1 MERLSLAQICSW
13 RMMNSKIT
21 VVLRLFY
28 FLLEIETADEGTKDR
43 LVRWWIVYQYVWI
56 RKSSRFSDTNFHI
69 ENKQLGLI
77 KSIFISMTR
86 VLKKGFLEGSWRSS
100 RNIYKSLV
108 FHYFCLTSSISLS
121 IAFIRFTDREELF
134 TKTNAPH
141 WLFPLN
147 DETRQTSLVLDSI
160 LVTGIGKYL

>member
-28 FLLEIETADEGTKDR
+28 FLFEIETADEGTKER

-77 KSIFISMTR
+77 KSIFIHIISITR
-86 VLKKGFLEGSWRSS
+86 ILKKGFLEGSWRSS

-108 FHYFCLTSSISLS
+108 FHYFCLTSLISLS

-134 TKTNAPH
+134 TKDERASLTFSFE
-141 WLFPLN
+141 WR
-147 DETRQTSLVLDSI
+147 DETNVARSR
-160 LVTGIGKYL
+160 

>member
-43 LVRWWIVYQYVWI
+43 LVRWWIVYWYVWI

-108 FHYFCLTSSISLS
+108 FRYFCLTSSIISLS

-134 TKTNAPH
+134 TKDERASLTFSFE
-141 WLFPLN
+141 WR
-147 DETRQTSLVLDSI
+147 DETNVAHSR
-160 LVTGIGKYL
+160 

>member
-28 FLLEIETADEGTKDR
+28 FLLEIETANEGTKDR

-77 KSIFISMTR
+77 KFIFISMTR

-108 FHYFCLTSSISLS
+108 FHYFCLIIDFSLHRFHPFHRSRRTLHEKRTRLADFFLWMTRRDKRRSFS
-121 IAFIRFTDREELF
+121 IAF
-134 TKTNAPH
+134 
-141 WLFPLN
+141 
-147 DETRQTSLVLDSI
+147 SLLA
-160 LVTGIGKYL
+160 

>member
-108 FHYFCLTSSISLS
+108 FRYFCLTSSISLS
-121 IAFIRFTDREELF
+121 IAFIRSRRALHERR
-134 TKTNAPH
+134 
-141 WLFPLN
+141 
-147 DETRQTSLVLDSI
+147 TRLADFFLWMTRRDKRRSFSIAFSLLA
-160 LVTGIGKYL
+160 

>member
-69 ENKQLGLI
+69 GKQTIGFNKIHIYIDDSRTKKRIFRGLVTI
-77 KSIFISMTR
+77 IQKY
-86 VLKKGFLEGSWRSS
+86 
-100 RNIYKSLV
+100 IYKSLV
-108 FHYFCLTSSISLS
+108 FRYFCLTSSISLS

-134 TKTNAPH
+134 TKDERASLTFSFE
-141 WLFPLN
+141 WR
-147 DETRQTSLVLDSI
+147 DETNVAHSR
-160 LVTGIGKYL
+160 

>member
-77 KSIFISMTR
+77 KFIFISMTR

-108 FHYFCLTSSISLS
+108 FRYFCLTSSISLS

-134 TKTNAPH
+134 TKDERASLTFSFE
-141 WLFPLN
+141 WR
-147 DETRQTSLVLDSI
+147 DETNVARSR
-160 LVTGIGKYL
+160 